1 MYVIAGADAVFFD
14 KSNVQSDGGC
24 NEVEI
29 SSLKMGWGDIS
40 NTYMQREDNRLV
52 FIV

>member
-14 KSNVQSDGGC
+14 KSNVQSDGGG

-29 SSLKMGWGDIS
+29 SSLKMGWGDTS
-40 NTYMQREDNRLV
+40 NTYMQREHN
-52 FIV
+52 IS

>member
-14 KSNVQSDGGC
+14 KSNVQSDGGG

-29 SSLKMGWGDIS
+29 SSLKMGWGDTS
-40 NTYMQREDNRLV
+40 NTYMQREDKRLV

>member
-29 SSLKMGWGDIS
+29 SSLKMGSDEMHQIHICRWKKIG
-40 NTYMQREDNRLV
+40 
-52 FIV
+52 